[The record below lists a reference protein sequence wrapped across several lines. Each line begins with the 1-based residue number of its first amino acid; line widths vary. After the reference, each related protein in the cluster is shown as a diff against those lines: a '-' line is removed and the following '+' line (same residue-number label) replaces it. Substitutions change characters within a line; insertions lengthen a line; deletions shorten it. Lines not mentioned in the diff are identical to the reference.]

1 MFGNDNNFGGRSNNQ
16 FGQPFMNSGG
26 QPALQSIGTQGG
38 SNINPYQQAQREQFN
53 PVMPNNRYMPQ
64 QNNRVRPLSARERY
78 MQSRRIDPRELR
90 RRRLMALQ
98 RKNRFAELPAMTTSP
113 VSGRFGYNA

>member
-38 SNINPYQQAQREQFN
+38 SNINPYQQAQRGQFN

-64 QNNRVRPLSARERY
+64 QNNRVRPLSA
-78 MQSRRIDPRELR
+78 
-90 RRRLMALQ
+90 LMALQ
-98 RKNRFAELPAMTTSP
+98 RKNRFAELPQYT
-113 VSGRFGYNA
+113 GRFGYNA